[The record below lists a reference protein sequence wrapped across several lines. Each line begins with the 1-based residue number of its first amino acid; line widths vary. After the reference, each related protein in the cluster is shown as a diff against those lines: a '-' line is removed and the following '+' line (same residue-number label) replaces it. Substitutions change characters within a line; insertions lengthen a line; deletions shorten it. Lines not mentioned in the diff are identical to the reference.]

1 MELSFS
7 ESIIFLLLVILK
19 LASVI
24 DFKLLVVNTKW
35 NYFWLCRTHVD
46 YHSSKFNAYYNLLWL
61 QSFDFYFGMSQ
72 INVQFMMLA
81 LRVGWRSKQRS
92 LTKLGSSDH
101 TLKDV
106 QKFGK

>member
-7 ESIIFLLLVILK
+7 ESIIFLMFVILK

-24 DFKLLVVNTKW
+24 DFKLLVVNTKR
-35 NYFWLCRTHVD
+35 NNFWLCWTHVG
-46 YHSSKFNAYYNLLWL
+46 YHSSKFNAHNLLWL
-61 QSFDFYFGMSQ
+61 QFFDFYFGMSQ
-72 INVQFMMLA
+72 INVPFLMLA

-106 QKFGK
+106 QKLGK